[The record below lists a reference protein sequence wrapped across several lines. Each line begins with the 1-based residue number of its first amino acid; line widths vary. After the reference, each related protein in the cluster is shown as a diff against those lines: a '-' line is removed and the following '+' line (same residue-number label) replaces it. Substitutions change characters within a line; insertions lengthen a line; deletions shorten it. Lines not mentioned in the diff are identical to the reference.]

1 MMIQRQQRCSF
12 SNPQRLST
20 RITSL
25 SLSHFIVHSSRFSFY
40 SCGLLGD
47 DVWFVTIT
55 PDNST
60 VVTSKPGSI
69 SAWRLSTGQRV
80 FLFEKLTVVAPIC
93 VFKGYNT
100 VVLVT
105 IFNQHIKL
113 FDLHT
118 GNQIK
123 EIYDDMLPK
132 ESATSLPVIL
142 CSLDDHN
149 VLYTSRGTLSGV
161 ASSRSWIRAANL
173 DTGKVEVKMQIGP
186 GFTVQFIGVTA
197 FDTLLLVM
205 REGEP
210 DSRKG
215 SAVQTK
221 FFILELWNVSKKVL
235 IRKLVDLSEKVR
247 CYALSSDKSKAL
259 TLGNSRFLP
268 NANVFRAELKVFDLE
283 SGDITAQML
292 TYPSTIHLVEFVDF
306 NHVITASRDKIV
318 RLWDLERNVSS
329 PEDENDEEGEV
340 EVVSVFGYQAICWE
354 KNGVRLIDFQEGN
367 FIQFINGIQPQVVC
381 VSDSEVILV
390 SSGKIYLFDMNERQ
404 FIHQFD
410 GDTCQGGLP
419 NSCFVYKQAQVIAIS
434 GDQRSLGVFD
444 ISDGKRIDQLECEHI
459 RRSVET
465 IT

>member
-1 MMIQRQQRCSF
+1 M
-12 SNPQRLST
+12 
-20 RITSL
+20 
-25 SLSHFIVHSSRFSFY
+25 
-40 SCGLLGD
+40 
-47 DVWFVTIT
+47 
-55 PDNST
+55 
-60 VVTSKPGSI
+60 
-69 SAWRLSTGQRV
+69 
-80 FLFEKLTVVAPIC
+80 
-93 VFKGYNT
+93 
-100 VVLVT
+100 LVT

-132 ESATSLPVIL
+132 ESAMSLPVIL

-205 REGEP
+205 CEGEP

-292 TYPSTIHLVEFVDF
+292 TYPSTIHVVEFVDF

-419 NSCFVYKQAQVIAIS
+419 NSCFVYKQAQVFAIS
-434 GDQRSLGVFD
+434 DDQRSLCVFD